1 MKRRTPSS
9 GLAAG
14 LAAVLAAGLLTVAA
28 VRPAAAGPLP
38 RLAVSIPA
46 GVSEA
51 AAIRTM
57 TGSGISDGVVIL
69 PPRAARVGGPGPI
82 IERAPGQTDG
92 RTGVDLYLHLVLEV
106 TQVPGTGRDREAF
119 VETRVADILSA
130 LPLGA
135 PSTKG
140 LVVELAGG
148 AASPELVQYAVA
160 ALIVRARSLMRDL
173 QVTLMLPPDAADEPP
188 EDVRRLVA
196 YADAI
201 ALRPDDRR
209 GDRARRWADL
219 AAGRPV
225 TLRATA
231 PGGSTPSAA
240 SAVLL
245 DALLQG
251 GSSWADTVW
260 LDVPTPEALRD
271 VCASYRF
278 LSRNL
283 AGGFEVTAAELAPAA
298 VLVDG
303 QTARESVG
311 FVSRSTADLAF
322 LLKTGGSRETPR
334 TLSLAARGD
343 TLQATCYDASDG
355 RRLRAAPDPDPRG
368 GCSAD
373 ADYAFVYVSR
383 GGGQERLYEAV
394 DVRGRSELSVEEII
408 ARWQASREAERQ
420 ALDHYTAACLL
431 NLHFKSSSFGASFD
445 VALELQQFVDRTG
458 LNDWIQTALLVNG
471 VRLNGVREFPLPQ
484 LEPDKVLAKP
494 LELSIDQKYRYRLA
508 GTDTV
513 NDRLCYVV
521 DVEPTTP
528 GELLYSGRIWI
539 DGLSFRHVRMRLEQQ
554 SGADNVA
561 AHVETQDFA
570 TMRDEEGGE
579 FTLFTKIFT
588 SETLSLGGRPVM
600 LERTYRF
607 DRYAINTPE
616 FASALETARRT
627 DNPMFR
633 DTPEGL
639 RTLRKEGE
647 TLVVDPAPG
656 KRIRALVG
664 GVVVDGS
671 LPFPVPLAGVSWV
684 DFDYRKNGSNLSVVF
699 AGALLA
705 ANLSRQRSPK
715 VRTSFEFSLS
725 ALPAT
730 MRVYDGDVELKGEQ
744 VRLFEQTAGA
754 IVNYQATAG
763 LTLSA
768 STHLALHPFM
778 RTGDTDPDYVTP
790 SFGVNLRAWGEAR
803 YVRRS
808 FEIRGLVEPV
818 WRVSGWTPYGYEAE
832 GLQTPSRG
840 YVKYEGEVNQH
851 LYVGKLSRGGVSVAY
866 YGGGN
871 LDRFSRFQSSFFVKP
886 RIVGIPSGVD
896 SFDAIGLAGAYYGF
910 NVLDFVKLEGTYN
923 HAWARNL
930 SESSA
935 FRQFDGIDV
944 DVGTAGPWGTYIQAS
959 AGFTLRGNLERYD
972 SRWGA
977 QVLVFKPMRR

>member
-1 MKRRTPSS
+1 
-9 GLAAG
+9 
-14 LAAVLAAGLLTVAA
+14 
-28 VRPAAAGPLP
+28 
-38 RLAVSIPA
+38 
-46 GVSEA
+46 
-51 AAIRTM
+51 M
-57 TGSGISDGVVIL
+57 TGFGIAGGVVIL
-69 PPRAARVGGPGPI
+69 PPLTARVGGSGPAV
-82 IERAPGQTDG
+82 EKTTSQVEGTA
-92 RTGVDLYLHLVLEV
+92 GVDLCLHLVVEV
-106 TQVPGTGRDREAF
+106 GDVPGTGRDREAF
-119 VETRVADILSA
+119 VESRVSEILEA

-135 PSTKG
+135 TTG
-140 LVVELAGG
+140 LIVEIAGG
-148 AASPELVQYAVA
+148 SPSPDLVQYSVA
-160 ALIVRARSLMRDL
+160 ALIVRARSLRRDL
-173 QVTLMLPPDAADEPP
+173 QVTLVLPPDGGEPP
-188 EDVRRLVA
+188 EAIRRLLA

-201 ALRPDDRR
+201 AVRP
-209 GDRARRWADL
+209 GDRTGEGARPWADL
-219 AAGRPV
+219 AAGHAV
-225 TLRATA
+225 TLKATA
-231 PGGSTPSAA
+231 AGNTPPSGAA
-240 SAVLL
+240 AVLL
-245 DALLQG
+245 DALLAG
-251 GSSWADTVW
+251 GSSWADTIW
-260 LDVPTPEALRD
+260 LEISTTEALRD

-283 AGGFEVTAAELAPAA
+283 GGGFEATAAALAPAA

-303 QTARESVG
+303 QPA
-311 FVSRSTADLAF
+311 SRSLGFISSTTADLGF
-322 LLKTGGSRETPR
+322 LLRAGGSRESLR
-334 TLSLAARGD
+334 SLSIAAAGD
-343 TLQATCYDASDG
+343 TLQMTCYDAADG
-355 RRLRAAPDPDPRG
+355 RRLRAAQPDSGR

-373 ADYAFVYVSR
+373 AEYAFVYVSR
-383 GGGQERLYEAV
+383 GGGQARLYESV
-394 DVRGRSELSVEEII
+394 NVRGRSELSVEEII
-408 ARWQASREAERQ
+408 ARWQASRESERQ

-445 VALELQQFVDRTG
+445 VALELQQFVDRSG

-484 LEPDKVLAKP
+484 LEPDKVVTKP
-494 LELSIDQKYRYRLA
+494 LELSIDQKYRYSLA

-539 DGLSFRHVRMRLEQQ
+539 DGLSFHHVRMRLEQQ

-570 TMRDEEGGE
+570 PMRDEAGRE

-600 LERTYRF
+600 LERTYHF
-607 DRYAINTPE
+607 DRYAINAPD
-616 FASALETARRT
+616 FASTLESARQT
-627 DNPMFR
+627 ENPMFR

-639 RTLRKEGE
+639 RALRKEGDA
-647 TLVVDPAPG
+647 LVVDPAPG

-715 VRTSFEFSLS
+715 VRTSIEFSLS

-730 MRVYDGDVELKGEQ
+730 LRVYDGDAELVGEQ
-744 VRLFEQTAGA
+744 VRMFEQTAGA

-763 LTLSA
+763 LTLST

-778 RTGDTDPDYVTP
+778 RTGDTDPGYVTP

-808 FEIRGLVEPV
+808 FEIRGLVEPI
-818 WRVSGWTPYGYEAE
+818 WRVSGWTPYGYEAG
-832 GLQTPSRG
+832 GLQTPARG

-866 YGGGN
+866 YGGAN

-923 HAWARNL
+923 HAWARNI

-935 FRQFDGIDV
+935 FRQFDGIDC
-944 DVGTAGPWGTYIQAS
+944 DVGTAGPWGTYIQAT

-977 QVLVFKPMRR
+977 QVLVFKPIRR